1 MATTEERLRRLNS
14 FGDAAAASIDSRVAQ
29 IPTTG
34 MRAPA
39 ADGSQDSLLNTDAG
53 RNLSNLASALPGA
66 AGVPGAVARGAG
78 LAARAFGASAPA
90 VTAGSR
96 LAQVAAP
103 YAPAAGGAAALYTAS
118 SPASAPVPSVP
129 PAGTPSSSMQRLS
142 APTVSPPRGA
152 SDPLVGAAPSDSQE
166 PATSTVTRVGNSYS
180 GTNIGGD
187 ITINGQAP
195 RNGGQVSAQNMAAAD
210 GLAARAL
217 SQAPAAQ
224 QAPTSLA
231 QAAGIN
237 APTVLHSGN
246 SWQARNDLRNLEV
259 AASSI
264 TNQPGF
270 RDTTQAWSM
279 RRNPVGGP
287 TAATQAYQTALNADI
302 ATRGAQP
309 GFDMAAAREN
319 AATQREGMQQQGA
332 NARAVLSSGIDQQ
345 RLALEQERDSIANR
359 AARQLETQRAIAVDP
374 RSTPEQR
381 SAAERALLTLQGR
394 SAESANLRNN
404 FMTAGG
410 GQEWDPQAGAM
421 RNVPQRVIDLRTGRE
436 VGAAQSGA
444 QGLPAGIT
452 RQVGTAGGKPVFENA
467 QGKRFIGS

>member
-1 MATTEERLRRLNS
+1 MATTDERLRRPNS
-14 FGDAAAASIDSRVAQ
+14 FGDAAAASLDSRVAQ
-29 IPTTG
+29 IPTGG

-66 AGVPGAVARGAG
+66 GGVPGVVARGTG
-78 LAARAFGASAPA
+78 LAARALGASAPA

-103 YAPAAGGAAALYTAS
+103 YAPAAGGAAALYAAS
-118 SPASAPVPSVP
+118 SPASAPVPTAP
-129 PAGTPSSSMQRLS
+129 PVGAPSSSMQRLT
-142 APTVSPPRGA
+142 APAVTPSRGA
-152 SDPLVGAAPSDSQE
+152 PNPLVEAALTSPQAPAQGA
-166 PATSTVTRVGNSYS
+166 VTREGNSYS
-180 GTNIGGD
+180 GTNISGD

-195 RNGGQVSAQNMAAAD
+195 RNGGAISPQNMAAAD

-217 SQAPAAQ
+217 SQAPTTQ
-224 QAPTSLA
+224 QIPTSLA
-231 QAAGIN
+231 VGVS

-270 RDTTQAWSM
+270 RDTTQAWST
-279 RRNPVGGP
+279 RRNPAGAP
-287 TAATQAYQTALNADI
+287 TAAIQAYQTALAADI
-302 ATRGAQP
+302 AARGAQP

-319 AATQREGMQQQGA
+319 AATQREGLQQAGA
-332 NARAVLSSGIDQQ
+332 TARATLSSTVDQQ

-381 SAAERALLTLQGR
+381 SAAERALLTLQGKQQQADPYLVVPGGQQVDEMGR
-394 SAESANLRNN
+394 PYNMPSSVFNRQTGQFLQQPGQ
-404 FMTAGG
+404 GG
-410 GQEWDPQAGAM
+410 GRGAPQPGTMEGGYRFKGGDPADS
-421 RNVPQRVIDLRTGRE
+421 RSWERV
-436 VGAAQSGA
+436 
-444 QGLPAGIT
+444 
-452 RQVGTAGGKPVFENA
+452 
-467 QGKRFIGS
+467 